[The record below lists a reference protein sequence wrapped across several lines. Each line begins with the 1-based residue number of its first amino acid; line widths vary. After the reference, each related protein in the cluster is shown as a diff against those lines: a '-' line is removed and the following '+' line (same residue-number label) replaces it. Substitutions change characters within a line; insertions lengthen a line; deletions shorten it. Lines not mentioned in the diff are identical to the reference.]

1 MPLKLRSLAV
11 ISYVAVAMGVLLGIM
26 GIVRI
31 GSMAIAL
38 GCVGVALSRASKRR
52 IERYVPII
60 IAFLLFALAIAL
72 PHGH

>member
-1 MPLKLRSLAV
+1 
-11 ISYVAVAMGVLLGIM
+11 MGVLLGIM

-38 GCVGVALSRASKRR
+38 GSVGVALSRASKRR

-72 PHGH
+72 PHGR